1 MVLKEI
7 RIHGRGGQGGVT
19 AAELLA
25 HAAFKEGKRV
35 QAIPFF
41 GAERRGAP
49 VKAFARL
56 STEPILVRS
65 QIYNPDYVI
74 VLDSGLLDLVDVTE
88 GLKKDGIVIVNTR
101 KKPEEVNIPHN
112 RIATVDATG
121 IALELQLLVAG
132 LPVLNTT
139 MLGAFARA
147 TEEVKLESV
156 IEAIKDTW
164 TGAAGEKNAKAAEL
178 AYERLVK
185 NW

>member
-1 MVLKEI
+1 VIKEI

-25 HAAFKEGKRV
+25 RAAFKEGKWV

-56 STEPILVRS
+56 SDKPILIRS
-65 QIYNPDYVI
+65 QVYNPDYVV
-74 VLDSGLLDLVDVTE
+74 VLDSSLLELVDVTE
-88 GLKKDGIVIVNTR
+88 GLKKDGIVIINAR
-101 KKPEEVNIPHN
+101 NKPEELGLKQGRV
-112 RIATVDATG
+112 ATVDATG
-121 IALELQLLVAG
+121 IALELELVVAG
-132 LPVLNTT
+132 LPVLNST
-139 MLGAFARA
+139 MLGAFAKA

-156 IEAIKDTW
+156 IEAIRQLW
-164 TGAAGEKNAKAAEL
+164 PGAAGEKNAKGASL
-178 AYERLVK
+178 AYERTVK